1 MMEPAHEFIP
11 VELVPRVHC
20 SIEME
25 MHGCKE
31 LLMSEIGIRGIDLF
45 KIANESISGWIPS
58 WKMGGQKPTRQP
70 FCSLMEERLLLYL
83 EYHPQVVWY
92 GRGDIS
98 PTFASTYHITTVLP
112 TPYTINYLFDGNA
125 HVYLPDAIGQLQDGS
140 LVVAEAGME
149 REKLRERNQ
158 AKAEAARNVA
168 AAQGGVYW
176 IGTEATL
183 HPKRHANLVFLHAR
197 RQPFPSFPELAEA
210 LQVVWPW
217 GEAATIPE
225 VIERLGER
233 WSPAEKE
240 AAVWKKC
247 ADAAACGHLLAD
259 LAHVQLTRFTPL
271 ICLPPDAPPILP
283 DPLPSHLESLDRS
296 ETSHAPVAG
305 FPEEND
311 GKPPDQLSTFDDSR
325 LDEKQ
330 REVFLRNL
338 HAVEAVLNGA
348 TQQEAAEAAGMG
360 RSTLSRLVQR
370 TVMFGQIACV
380 SHATYHRERQ
390 LRPAFQ
396 QAIRLLYSR
405 PTKLSIQAIV
415 EHVELKQIASRLQ
428 QETGTALPLPSYG
441 QVWDYILALKQEPAV
456 QKERGQEKGSPRS
469 RQSPLSFA
477 LSIPAPAQLAQVD
490 EHTMELYV
498 VTKDGIPVASR
509 IHAAVLVCV
518 KTAAIMSA
526 VLALGPLAEEDYMRL
541 LKGALEP
548 KDRLVLQAGCQH
560 DWPCYGKPATIF
572 HDRGKIFTSER
583 ARQVLVDRLGIITE
597 QAPPYC
603 PSAKGTVESLFRWMT
618 QRFERRLPN
627 TSHGIHDAQA
637 GAMTLEELERYFFR
651 AIVDDYQ
658 QSWDGLRRQTR
669 MVLWEE
675 AVRQTGVPQYLG
687 APDDLK
693 LLLMKAANRKAR
705 SHGYRVHDS
714 SRLSFQGRWYV
725 CPGLLN
731 RLQGK
736 EFELYYDRRDISV
749 IYLFVEGSYVGEAYC
764 PAFMGRRVSEWE
776 ATAQRQADAAKAKA
790 TASASADVRV
800 QIQEEIETTKK
811 QRKRATREQEYSRQL
826 DRQREE
832 VHPIHVL
839 EALAGMTPPTP
850 SNLRLPEAKPD
861 PDREYPVQILP
872 IRPYEKENNS

>member
-1 MMEPAHEFIP
+1 MEI
-11 VELVPRVHC
+11 
-20 SIEME
+20 
-25 MHGCKE
+25 HGCKE

-140 LVVAEAGME
+140 LFVAEAGME

-428 QETGTALPLPSYG
+428 QETGTALPLPSYR

-526 VLALGPLAEEDYMRL
+526 VLALGPLTEEDYMRL
-541 LKGALEP
+541 VKQTLEP

-618 QRFERRLPN
+618 QCFERRLPN
-627 TSHGIHDAQA
+627 TSFGIHDAQQAAEA
-637 GAMTLEELERYFFR
+637 GGMTLEELECYFIR
-651 AIVDDYQ
+651 SIVDDYQ
-658 QSWDGLRRQTR
+658 QNWDGLRRQKR
-669 MVLWEE
+669 NILWEE

-693 LLLMKAANRKAR
+693 LLLMKAQNRKLS
-705 SHGYRVHDS
+705 SHAYRVHDR
-714 SRLSFQGRWYV
+714 SRLSFQGNWYV
-725 CPGLLN
+725 SPGLLN
-731 RLQGK
+731 RLAGR
-736 EFELYYDRRDISV
+736 EFEIYYDRRDVSV

-764 PAFMGRRVSEWE
+764 PAFMGQRVSEWE
-776 ATAQRQADAAKAKA
+776 AKAMRKAD
-790 TASASADVRV
+790 TASAKAAGAEVANVRA
-800 QIQEEIETTKK
+800 QIQEDIETTKK
-811 QRKRATREQEYSRQL
+811 QRGKALRRREKARQF

-832 VHPIHVL
+832 IHPSYVSEVL
-839 EALAGMTPPTP
+839 ESLAPTARE
-850 SNLRLPEAKPD
+850 SLQLADAIPD
-861 PDREYPVQILP
+861 PEKVFSWEPLA
-872 IRPYEKENNS
+872 IRYREKEGE